1 MIDVV
6 HLVGNALWAFDLDL
20 YISLVGSFTCTWL
33 CIVFPPL
40 LDLITFWNKMGE
52 LRILK
57 NIVIMLFG
65 VFAFATG
72 SAAGIIYLED
82 YLSKHRP

>member
-1 MIDVV
+1 M
-6 HLVGNALWAFDLDL
+6 GNALWAIDLDL

-40 LDLITFWNKMGE
+40 LDLITFWNKMGK
-52 LRILK
+52 LRMLK
-57 NIVIMLFG
+57 NIIIMVFG

-72 SAAGIIYLED
+72 SAVGIIYLREF
-82 YLSKHRP
+82 LSEHRRT